1 MLKTWQLQQT
11 NKDFSLQSGLWFYY
25 RYGNLIFFPCSPKKH
40 WLDSFIFAAKSII
53 MRNISLVLNIVLLIS
68 VGILYYLHF
77 KTKPGTTDEDES
89 TNRYLPVSNSGI
101 VFVNSDSLLD
111 EYEFYK
117 NEKKQ
122 FEAAQNRI
130 KNELQSQGEKLQQ
143 EVEVYQ
149 QQAIGMTD
157 TERAKKEEQLTMK
170 QQQIMQK
177 KEELLDKL
185 DADQSKSSEE
195 LYSRL
200 NKYLKKLN
208 NGRNYNYVL
217 GFQKGG
223 GILFANDSLNITKD
237 VVEGLNKEYA
247 EEKGN

>member
-1 MLKTWQLQQT
+1 M
-11 NKDFSLQSGLWFYY
+11 
-25 RYGNLIFFPCSPKKH
+25 
-40 WLDSFIFAAKSII
+40 
-53 MRNISLVLNIVLLIS
+53 
-68 VGILYYLHF
+68 
-77 KTKPGTTDEDES
+77 
-89 TNRYLPVSNSGI
+89 
-101 VFVNSDSLLD
+101 
-111 EYEFYK
+111 
-117 NEKKQ
+117 
-122 FEAAQNRI
+122 
-130 KNELQSQGEKLQQ
+130 QGE
-143 EVEVYQ
+143 VELYQ

-157 TERAKKEEQLTMK
+157 AERAKKEEQLTMK

-177 KEELLDKL
+177 KEEMLDKL

-208 NGRNYNYVL
+208 TGRNYNFVL

-247 EEKGN
+247 EEKN